1 LLFAWVTWFDGGV
14 IGEVSCSV
22 HYSSGGFGVF
32 FLAFVFLLAGGLSL
46 VASTVAVFDFWWLH
60 CW

>member
-1 LLFAWVTWFDGGV
+1 MPV
-14 IGEVSCSV
+14 IGEVSCSI
-22 HYSSGGFGVF
+22 HYSSGGFGMF

-46 VASTVAVFDFWWLH
+46 VASTVAVFDFWWLY